1 MSCKCLML
9 NCHYFLFSPKSYC
22 KFLCL
27 HYFLLSAFQLWIQWA
42 PWLSHSK
49 SFNACSCTGTVIIKV
64 LISIVLVFYKTCFW
78 TNTKADQIFIML
90 LLKLAEPQV
99 PLLWTPRGILRLIT
113 LIEWVL
119 WYSLFIF
126 ICHCTALCIIAL
138 K

>member
-42 PWLSHSK
+42 PRLSHSK

-78 TNTKADQIFIML
+78 TNTKADQFFYVVVKVSGATGPSTLNCQRHYETDHPDWVSVMIFSIHFYN
-90 LLKLAEPQV
+90 
-99 PLLWTPRGILRLIT
+99 I
-113 LIEWVL
+113 
-119 WYSLFIF
+119 
-126 ICHCTALCIIAL
+126 TALHYVL
-138 K
+138 LR